1 VSSGAGRDGF
11 ARTWPWWVLV
21 AAAALFP
28 FVAGSDYIFFK
39 AGMVGIYIL
48 VAIGFNL
55 LYGVSGQVSLGHGA
69 ILGVGA
75 YVTGVLMAK
84 YAWGFYPAAIAAIAA
99 GVVVGVILGLPAL
112 RLSTWY
118 FALITLGFSQV
129 VVGLVE
135 HFKDL
140 TGGHGGLVGIPI
152 LLMPDQL
159 YVLVLACI
167 VVGLTLYR
175 TISHSRLGRGLLAV
189 KEAGEA
195 GAVSGVPAKSL
206 KLFAF
211 AVSGAFA
218 GAGGALFAAEQQVL
232 TPPQFGVELSIFFIV
247 VLVAGGTGRW
257 LGPVIGSLAFFAV
270 PELLTSLEEWR
281 VVIYGAALLAFM
293 AFAPDGIMGA
303 GDALVARVRRRVRR
317 PAAAEPAPPPG
328 ALVDVGRVALPGRDD
343 KELQGAGLVVDAV
356 TIRFGGIAALDGASL
371 AVRPGGIHAL
381 VGPNGSGKTTL
392 LNVITGIYV
401 PDAGTVT
408 LDGRELTGNVPW
420 RIARMG
426 VSRTFQTPRLL
437 KELSVRENVLLGG
450 YPAEHATAPEVVGRL
465 PRARRDAKLLRA
477 RADALLEALELP
489 IDPEAVAGELPHG
502 RQRLVEIARALMAE
516 PGVLLLDEPAA
527 GLAAE
532 ELESLDRVIREL
544 STAGLTVLLVEHHI
558 GWVRSIC
565 DSATVLDQGGV
576 VTDGTP
582 EEVFGHARVRETYL
596 GVMG

>member
-1 VSSGAGRDGF
+1 MSSSSAGRDGF

-28 FVAGSDYIFFK
+28 FIAGSDYIFFK

-55 LYGVSGQVSLGHGA
+55 LYGIGGQVSLGHGA

-84 YAWGFYPAAIAAIAA
+84 YAWGFYPAGVAAIVA
-99 GVVVGVILGLPAL
+99 GALVGVILGLPAL

-159 YVLVLACI
+159 YVIVLICI
-167 VVGLTLYR
+167 VAGLTLYR
-175 TISHSRLGRGLLAV
+175 TITHSRLGRGLLAG

-195 GAVSGVPAKSL
+195 GAISGVPAKGL

-211 AVSGAFA
+211 ALSGAFA

-247 VLVAGGTGRW
+247 VVVAGGTGRW
-257 LGPVIGSLAFFAV
+257 LGPVIGSLAFFAL

-303 GDALVARVRRRVRR
+303 GDALIERIRRRTRKPRVIPPR
-317 PAAAEPAPPPG
+317 EP
-328 ALVDVGRVALPGRDD
+328 VDVGKVALPGRDD
-343 KELQGAGLVVDAV
+343 KELQGAGLVVDGV

-401 PDAGTVT
+401 PDEGRVT
-408 LDGRELTGNVPW
+408 LDARELTGNVPW

-437 KELSVRENVLLGG
+437 KELSVRENILLGG
-450 YPAEHATAPEVVGRL
+450 YPVEHASTPEVIARL

-477 RADALLEALELP
+477 RADALLSALGLP
-489 IDPEAVAGELPHG
+489 IDPEAPAGELPHG

-527 GLAAE
+527 GLSAD
-532 ELESLDRVIREL
+532 ELESLDHVIRDL
-544 STAGLTVLLVEHHI
+544 SAAGLTVLLVEHHI

-565 DSATVLDQGGV
+565 DSATVLDQGRV

>member
-1 VSSGAGRDGF
+1 VSDGAGRDGF
-11 ARTWPWWVLV
+11 ARTWPWWVLI
-21 AAAALFP
+21 AAAAIFP

-39 AGMVGIYIL
+39 AGMVGIYVL
-48 VAIGFNL
+48 VGIGFNL
-55 LYGVSGQVSLGHGA
+55 LYGIGGQVSLGHGA

-75 YVTGVLMAK
+75 YTTGILMAK
-84 YAWGFYPAAIAAIAA
+84 SGWGFYPAAIAAICSGAL
-99 GVVVGVILGLPAL
+99 VGVILGLPAL

-135 HFKDL
+135 HFRDL

-152 LLMPDQL
+152 LQMPDQL
-159 YVLVLACI
+159 YVIVLVCI
-167 VVGLTLYR
+167 AIGLTLYR
-175 TISHSRLGRGLLAV
+175 TITHSRIGRGLLAV

-195 GAVSGVPAKSL
+195 GAVSGVPAKGL
-206 KLFAF
+206 KLSAF
-211 AVSGAFA
+211 ALSGAFA
-218 GAGGALFAAEQQVL
+218 GLGGALFAAEQQVL

-257 LGPVIGSLAFFAV
+257 LGPVIGALAFFAV
-270 PELLTSLEEWR
+270 PELLTGLEEWR

-303 GDALVARVRRRVRR
+303 GDALIERIRRRTRKPR
-317 PAAAEPAPPPG
+317 TLAPAPMI
-328 ALVDVGRVALPGRDD
+328 DVGKVALPGRDG
-343 KELQGAGLVVDAV
+343 KELQGSGLVVDAV

-401 PDAGTVT
+401 PNEGSVT

-437 KELSVRENVLLGG
+437 RELSVRENVLLGG
-450 YPAEHATAPEVVGRL
+450 YPVEHASAPELVARL
-465 PRARRDAKLLRA
+465 PRARRDAKLLRE
-477 RADALLEALELP
+477 RADALLSALGLP
-489 IDPEAVAGELPHG
+489 IDPEAPAGELPHG

-527 GLAAE
+527 GLSAE
-532 ELESLDRVIREL
+532 ELESLDRVIRDL
-544 STAGLTVLLVEHHI
+544 SAAGLTVLLVEHHI

-565 DSATVLDQGGV
+565 DSATVLDQGRV

-582 EEVFGHARVRETYL
+582 EDVFGHAQVRETYL